1 MRKAM
6 STYVFVKQR
15 LHPGLLD
22 TLAKGGAE
30 AIEIFAAR
38 GHFDYTDRAHVKEIA
53 DWFKSSSV
61 KFNSMHSPMFSD
73 ADWGRDGTPPVNPV
87 ASDKRRRI
95 ESMDEIKR
103 AIEVAE
109 VVPFRYLV
117 QHMGTGGEAFDPRKF
132 EAGLSSLEHLH
143 AFARPL
149 GVQILVENIPNELS
163 TPEKLVEFIHT
174 LHFDDLGVCFD
185 VGHAHLEEGVAASFE
200 QLKQH
205 IRSTHLHDNQKD
217 RDSHLWPGDGSIDWK
232 ETLALLR
239 TAPAVPPLLM
249 EIEGE
254 QGDVVENMIASY
266 RRLDAAEAAAG

>member
-53 DWFKSSSV
+53 DWFKSSGV

-73 ADWGRDGTPPVNPV
+73 ADWGRDGSPPVNPV
-87 ASDKRRRI
+87 AGDKRRRI

-143 AFARPL
+143 AFAKPL